1 MGRFYQVNIKFL
13 GSNGCNGKPRLVAGR
28 TIIFLWENT
37 FMTKILIV
45 DDDIIILKL
54 INIQLS
60 KEGYHVLQAKN
71 GVEALSILKTE
82 ACDLVVV
89 DVMMPFMDGFTLTR
103 EIRNQY
109 DIPVLLLTARNQIE
123 DKEQG
128 FLAGTDDYLV
138 KPFEQKELLFRIKA
152 LLRRYEHQAEQSVI
166 RIGSTTI
173 NKKSYEVQIGNRTL
187 LLPLKEFELLY
198 YLFSNPKQV
207 FSREHLIQQIWGID
221 YEGDDR
227 TVDVHIKR
235 LRERFST
242 LSDDFQI
249 KTVRGVGYFLEVQRG

>member
-1 MGRFYQVNIKFL
+1 
-13 GSNGCNGKPRLVAGR
+13 
-28 TIIFLWENT
+28 
-37 FMTKILIV
+37 MTTILIV
-45 DDDIIILKL
+45 DDDIHIINLV
-54 INIQLS
+54 NIHLS
-60 KEGYHVLQAKN
+60 NQGYHVLQAKD
-71 GVEALSILKTE
+71 GMEALEILKMD
-82 ACDLVVV
+82 ACNLAVV
-89 DVMMPFMDGFTLTR
+89 DVMMPFMDGFTLTS
-103 EIRNQY
+103 EIRKLY
-109 DIPVLLLTARNQIE
+109 DIPVLLLTAKNQIE

-138 KPFEQKELLFRIKA
+138 KPFEPKELLFRIKA
-152 LLRRYEHQAEQSVI
+152 LLRRYEHQADEAFV

-173 NKKSYEVQIGNRTL
+173 NKKSYEVQVGNRTL
-187 LLPLKEFELLY
+187 LLPLKEFELLS

-207 FSREHLIQQIWGID
+207 FSREHLIEKIWGID

-249 KTVRGVGYFLEVQRG
+249 KTVRGVGYFLEVQRV